1 MYVLLGIIVL
11 IFGLR
16 LNLSRF
22 RKNSRSRDRY
32 EKWSCYFVFA
42 ILIFLSAFRGENV
55 GADTFDYIND
65 YQQIQNLNFHDIY
78 NLYEN
83 YWGFYFATKAI
94 SMLGIPLWG
103 WFGLISLLYISSI
116 GRFIFRYS
124 SDKLY
129 SVLLFLALDLFLFSV
144 AGLKQTVA
152 MAMLLHAFL
161 FFTDK
166 KYILS
171 VIFIL
176 LAFFSHP
183 TSLLFLVAF
192 ILYPLR
198 EKKIFPYV
206 VGGLCLLIVM
216 GSINF
221 LSLIITI
228 LDNEHFEMYL
238 EEDNSYSAYTLILY
252 ILIVLCCIVF
262 SRKHKN
268 KNRLGR
274 FELGMVIISC
284 ALQYLAL
291 LSPSFFRLS
300 YFFTPFLL
308 SFVPNSFKWQENS
321 WIRILGKYCILAG
334 TLVFLLYS
342 RRNFEF
348 TLMTF

>member
-1 MYVLLGIIVL
+1 
-11 IFGLR
+11 
-16 LNLSRF
+16 
-22 RKNSRSRDRY
+22 
-32 EKWSCYFVFA
+32 
-42 ILIFLSAFRGENV
+42 
-55 GADTFDYIND
+55 
-65 YQQIQNLNFHDIY
+65 
-78 NLYEN
+78 
-83 YWGFYFATKAI
+83 
-94 SMLGIPLWG
+94 MLGIPLWG

-152 MAMLLHAFL
+152 MALLLHAFL

-252 ILIVLCCIVF
+252 ILIVLCCVVF
-262 SRKHKN
+262 SRRHKL

-291 LSPSFFRLS
+291 LSPSLFRLS